1 MKTALHRLLLLL
13 SLVLL
18 ASPASAALEE
28 IIGTWRR
35 PDNSVVEFRPDGTIF
50 TKDAQVG
57 IWQKPRDYRYYIVR
71 MNGAIGYFFET
82 NVGSYQRKLTMKHS
96 STGVATTI
104 DRIDNGPVQNPD
116 VPDERMAMELEF
128 VDLESSIERGQA
140 RLAELLAEAAEARQK
155 HVIARSLGKISAWIP
170 VAQKKEAEAKGM
182 ESSVNGQR
190 DRLRKLALKLGKPA
204 PQAAAPNMPSAPA
217 MVVPATR
224 GRSVPGQPMMPP
236 GYAYPPGFVP
246 PGYPPGMV
254 PGGYPPGVVPV
265 TPVTPVFGR

>member
-1 MKTALHRLLLLL
+1 MGAREEASFWSLIGISRKHVDDNNIETIFASLKMFFVKHHAEEVTILNSNCPTALL
-13 SLVLL
+13 
-18 ASPASAALEE
+18 
-28 IIGTWRR
+28 
-35 PDNSVVEFRPDGTIF
+35 
-50 TKDAQVG
+50 
-57 IWQKPRDYRYYIVR
+57 
-71 MNGAIGYFFET
+71 M
-82 NVGSYQRKLTMKHS
+82 
-96 STGVATTI
+96 
-104 DRIDNGPVQNPD
+104 
-116 VPDERMAMELEF
+116 
-128 VDLESSIERGQA
+128 
-140 RLAELLAEAAEARQK
+140 
-155 HVIARSLGKISAWIP
+155 
-170 VAQKKEAEAKGM
+170 
-182 ESSVNGQR
+182 